1 MLAYHLRVN
10 ANKAITC
17 QSGFTLLEVMVAL
30 GILGFVV
37 LATHQILNSTI
48 QAKTG
53 SEEVIAELDALNTTF
68 RLMDQDFNQM
78 TKRETRNEAGDFTP
92 SYIIHGRYNLE
103 SQYDGI
109 AFVRDGWTNPISLLP
124 RSELQAVG
132 YRVIDDKLERLYRVY
147 VDQLDGIEPRSQV
160 LLENIED
167 LKFEFLD
174 DKQKWQENWEK
185 KALPLAVAVTIK
197 MQDME
202 PIKRLFLTPGNGKI
216 ANNTSNSNG
225 NNGRGSNNS
234 GSRSGNN
241 SSGGSGTGGGSKR
254 P

>member
-1 MLAYHLRVN
+1 MTRFICPDRN
-10 ANKAITC
+10 R
-17 QSGFTLLEVMVAL
+17 QRGFTLLEVMIAL

-48 QAKTG
+48 QAKQG
-53 SEEVIAELDALNTTF
+53 SEEVITELDAFNTTF

-92 SYIIHGRYNLE
+92 SYILHGRYNLD

-132 YRVIDDKLERLYRVY
+132 YRVVDDKLERLYRVY
-147 VDQLDGIEPRSQV
+147 VDQLDGTEPRSQV

-174 DKQKWQENWEK
+174 DKQKWQENWDI
-185 KALPLAVAVTIK
+185 KALPLAVSVTIK
-197 MQDME
+197 TQDME
-202 PIKRLFLTPGNGKI
+202 PITRFFLTPGDGKV
-216 ANNTSNSNG
+216 ASSTPNTNSNS
-225 NNGRGSNNS
+225 
-234 GSRSGNN
+234 
-241 SSGGSGTGGGSKR
+241 GGGSTR